1 MTVGPAARSQDAWS
15 GEIRGLLE
23 DGQFFLAYDVA
34 KEAAKAHPDSV
45 TFRLFGALA
54 LVRSGAVAEARR
66 LLDPVAERLAG
77 RGTATYDMLTLLRKV
92 QPLLQGAASEDANA
106 LVGELARAIVR
117 LGSARAEDA
126 PVEADTPL
134 VGEIFLEMWQRSDR
148 RDDLL
153 RSLESFERS
162 FRARPARPA
171 GINAAALSWLA
182 GDPARSHSLANEVLR
197 LCRPGG
203 DDGDA
208 PGERERFDRFATE
221 GEAHLLL
228 GDGEAALAAYRRAAE
243 VPNQPYA
250 WVVQAIQRLRLLQGG
265 GVAVPDAVLQLLK
278 PPTVLVFAGQPLD
291 TPGCEE
297 SFFPPA
303 IEGAVRAAIAQGID
317 QLGANIGYCSA
328 SCGSDILF
336 IEAMIERGAEV
347 HVWLPFA
354 LEDFV
359 RARVA
364 YGGPRWERRFRNAL
378 KLASTVSFATEEPYL
393 GHDVLF
399 RFNNQLIEGM
409 ARLRADFLCTE
420 PLLML
425 VWDYLARAEAG
436 TAADF
441 MDHWPDM
448 TRLKLID
455 LDDIRSASEGAEAPP
470 PPPAVPAIVRTEPQ
484 RLIKTLMFSD
494 MVGFSKLN
502 DYDLPAL
509 WEFLAESRRF
519 TEGCQPELLESWG
532 DALYVSFTRA
542 RDILR
547 FAFGIQ
553 QAFRELDALS
563 FGLPRPITLRT
574 ALHAGPVYDGKHP
587 LTGRTMFYGSHVSRA
602 ARLEPV
608 TVPGEIYATHQFV
621 ALLTTEER
629 AELHAAQMTGEACRP
644 WYACEYLG
652 IMSLAK
658 GYGMQPVYHLRRI

>member
-1 MTVGPAARSQDAWS
+1 MSSRPEAAWAA
-15 GEIRGLLE
+15 EIHGLLD
-23 DGQFFLAYDVA
+23 DGQYFLAYDVA
-34 KEAAKAHPDSV
+34 KEANKVHPDNL
-45 TFRLFGALA
+45 TFRLLGALA
-54 LVRSGAVAEARR
+54 LVRSGAAAEARR
-66 LLDPVAERLAG
+66 LLDPVADRLAG
-77 RGTATYDMLTLLRKV
+77 RSDAVRDAVSLLRRI
-92 QPLLQGAASEDANA
+92 QPLLAANDHEADSMIGD
-106 LVGELARAIVR
+106 LARAIVR
-117 LGSARAEDA
+117 LGSGRAEAEMDDS
-126 PVEADTPL
+126 DTPL
-134 VGEIFLEMWQRSDR
+134 MGDIFLEMWKQGGRQ
-148 RDDLL
+148 DDLV
-153 RSLESFERS
+153 RSLDSFERS
-162 FRARPARPA
+162 FRGRRGRQA
-171 GINAAALSWLA
+171 GLNAAVLSWLA
-182 GDPARSHSLANEVLR
+182 GDAERARLLAEDVVL
-197 LCRPGG
+197 LCRPTEAAEAA
-203 DDGDA
+203 DRA
-208 PGERERFDRFATE
+208 RFDRAATE
-221 GEAHLLL
+221 GEALLIL
-228 GDGEAALAAYRRAAE
+228 GDAERAVAAYRRAAGIT
-243 VPNQPYA
+243 NRPYA
-250 WVVQAIQRLRLLQGG
+250 WVVQALQRLRLLQSG
-265 GVAVPDAVLQLLK
+265 GVAVPDELFRLLK

-291 TPGCEE
+291 APGGAEG
-297 SFFPPA
+297 FFPPH

-317 QLGANIGYCSA
+317 QLGAEIGYCSA

-336 IEAMIERGAEV
+336 IESMIERGAEV

-425 VWDYLARAEAG
+425 VWDYLAPAEAG

-455 LDDIRSASEGAEAPP
+455 LDDLRSAAADAPVAP
-470 PPPAVPAIVRTEPQ
+470 VVAVPPLLPRREPA
-484 RLIKTLMFSD
+484 REIKTLMFSD

-502 DYDLPAL
+502 DGDLPAL
-509 WEFLAESRRF
+509 WRFLDETRRF
-519 TEGCQPELLESWG
+519 TEGCAPDLLESWG
-532 DALYVSFTRA
+532 DALYVSFSRA

-553 QAFRELDALS
+553 RAFRELDPFAY
-563 FGLPRPITLRT
+563 GLPRPIQLRT

-587 LTGRTMFYGSHVSRA
+587 LTGRGMFYGSHVSRA

-608 TVPGEIYATHQFV
+608 TVSGEIYATHQFV

-629 AELHAAQMTGEACRP
+629 AELHAAQMTGAPYRP
-644 WYACEYLG
+644 WYVCEYLG
-652 IMSLAK
+652 VMSLAK
-658 GYGMQPVYHLRRI
+658 GYGTQPVYHLRAV